1 MANFNTSTPYWTI
14 KFMVVLLGIIGFF
27 AYATYGITP
36 NLYGMT
42 DVPPAIYFAAILLAL
57 AGGAAAAES
66 SSPNV
71 DENQPIV
78 MYVKTS

>member
-14 KFMVVLLGIIGFF
+14 KFIIALLLIIGFF
-27 AYATYGITP
+27 VYATYGITP

-66 SSPNV
+66 NSSDA

-78 MYVKTS
+78 MYVKT